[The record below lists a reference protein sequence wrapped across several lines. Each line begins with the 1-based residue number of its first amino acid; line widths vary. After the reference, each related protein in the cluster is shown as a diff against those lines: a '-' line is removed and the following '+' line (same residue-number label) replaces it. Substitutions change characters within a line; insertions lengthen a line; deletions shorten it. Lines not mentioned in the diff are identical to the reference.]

1 MASRGSVI
9 PLFVEQIKRGE
20 PLTITDPEM
29 TRFLMSLDDALDL
42 VKYAFENA
50 CSGEI
55 FIHKAPAATVLD
67 LATALLEL
75 FEAGNEIKIIGVRH
89 GEKKHE
95 TLVTSEEMARAEESE
110 KYFRIKPD
118 YRDLNYGKDKDG
130 LEKEGSYEPY
140 TSFNTK
146 RLNID
151 EIKEILLRLDYIKQ
165 QLS

>member
-1 MASRGSVI
+1 M
-9 PLFVEQIKRGE
+9 
-20 PLTITDPEM
+20 
-29 TRFLMSLDDALDL
+29 
-42 VKYAFENA
+42 
-50 CSGEI
+50 
-55 FIHKAPAATVLD
+55 D

-130 LEKEGSYEPY
+130 LEKEGSYESY